1 MWGTAMTGTNSE
13 SGSGWEIQMK
23 DTTGGKMKYGR
34 EVNYAERGP
43 LLSARCPDCSV
54 TQAICRVSSLRLL
67 QVLLVSILPA
77 GAGDVVPGTG
87 IILVAVSGEIAS
99 QSDRLDI
106 GSFGAFRACAN
117 FERYALVFSQA
128 LEAARLDVLKVSE
141 QIIAT
146 CIRSD
151 KAEALGVIEPFD
163 DTSLSSHVTSL

>member
-1 MWGTAMTGTNSE
+1 VPATW
-13 SGSGWEIQMK
+13 
-23 DTTGGKMKYGR
+23 
-34 EVNYAERGP
+34 
-43 LLSARCPDCSV
+43 
-54 TQAICRVSSLRLL
+54 SLAPA
-67 QVLLVSILPA
+67 SILM
-77 GAGDVVPGTG
+77 
-87 IILVAVSGEIAS
+87 AVSGEIAS

-106 GSFGAFRACAN
+106 GSFGAFRTCAN